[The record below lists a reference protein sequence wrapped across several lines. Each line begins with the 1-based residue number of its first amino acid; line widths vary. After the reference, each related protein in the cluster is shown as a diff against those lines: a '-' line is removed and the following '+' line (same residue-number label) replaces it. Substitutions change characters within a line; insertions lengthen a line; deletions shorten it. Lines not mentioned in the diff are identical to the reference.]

1 MGLQALEAVSSHCCL
16 GMLNCN
22 LMVSFICIVSV
33 EICCFQQ
40 LNRRCVFRRGVFWR
54 GVEEWVC
61 WHWQPRRWPGTK
73 GLFQCVPTSPN
84 QLHASG
90 RRRASGLQSS
100 LEHQRVGREGRKA
113 TMGLL
118 SV

>member
-40 LNRRCVFRRGVFWR
+40 LNRSCVFRRGLFWR
-54 GVEEWVC
+54 GGEEWVC
-61 WHWQPRRWPGTK
+61 WHWQLLPPG
-73 GLFQCVPTSPN
+73 
-84 QLHASG
+84 SG
-90 RRRASGLQSS
+90 RAPRGSS
-100 LEHQRVGREGRKA
+100 SVSQLPQTRSVPQAGREQAVLTGASESRERGQEGA
-113 TMGLL
+113 EAMRA
-118 SV
+118 

>member
-40 LNRRCVFRRGVFWR
+40 LNRSCVFRRGLFWR
-54 GVEEWVC
+54 GGRGVGLLALAAPPAR
-61 WHWQPRRWPGTK
+61 QWPGTK

-84 QLHASG
+84 QLRASG
-90 RRRASGLQSS
+90 RKRASSPHWSIG
-100 LEHQRVGREGRKA
+100 E
-113 TMGLL
+113 
-118 SV
+118 